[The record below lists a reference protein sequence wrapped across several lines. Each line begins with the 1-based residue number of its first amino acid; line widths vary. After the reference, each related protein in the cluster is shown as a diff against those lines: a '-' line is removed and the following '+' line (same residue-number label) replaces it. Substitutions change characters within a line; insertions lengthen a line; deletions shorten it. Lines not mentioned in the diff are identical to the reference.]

1 MSGLIKYF
9 EKNKKNPVIFSWDG
23 VILKYNKIWKW
34 IKKSVGA
41 EFDSQPTYDGK
52 YIKTRVKTFE
62 DKAITK
68 FTNNEIPK
76 ENPQITHYSCIATIC
91 IDSVIKLEDENY
103 PQVNL
108 KHCKFRLKKKLLILL
123 MIN

>member
-62 DKAITK
+62 
-68 FTNNEIPK
+68 IPK